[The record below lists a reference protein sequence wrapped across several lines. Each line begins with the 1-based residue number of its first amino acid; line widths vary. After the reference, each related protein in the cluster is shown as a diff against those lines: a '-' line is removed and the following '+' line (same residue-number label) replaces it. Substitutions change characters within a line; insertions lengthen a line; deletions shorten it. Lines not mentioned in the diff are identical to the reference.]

1 MPVYCTIYISIIVYS
16 TVPLRAA
23 LSIQY
28 GITADYYRGHFENS
42 GIWVL
47 NHTLGMSAGIA
58 TSRLR
63 AERKAWRKDHP
74 PGFHARPS
82 KNADGSTNLL
92 KWECGGRC
100 HRGGEREG
108 EGEGERASER
118 ERERER

>member
-1 MPVYCTIYISIIVYS
+1 
-16 TVPLRAA
+16 
-23 LSIQY
+23 
-28 GITADYYRGHFENS
+28 
-42 GIWVL
+42 
-47 NHTLGMSAGIA
+47 MSAGIA

-118 ERERER
+118 EREREREIKQERERGCDREHGPSLILSHSLSLACARAPSLSLSIDPLY